1 MTTEQRREQWLKRVL
16 PALVVLV
23 VYFSV
28 VSPNYVIPRAKK
40 AEEQYQGLV
49 KKGISE
55 SAFPGLEKQQSAVRE
70 IISQLEA
77 EGKLLK
83 GALQTKDGFL
93 SRSETINARVEL
105 ISTILVGNHLQ
116 VLNEDRND
124 KPGNDLLPGS
134 LRETQTWLK
143 DLLSLQPEA
152 SAMAKVPAP
161 TAKTSNNSKPNMQET
176 DGLNLWTIR
185 YVGTYL
191 DNYHALSTLAASNI
205 KALRVSLTM
214 HPHLP
219 GTDNTS
225 GLQEWVLTLW
235 L

>member
-1 MTTEQRREQWLKRVL
+1 MTAEQRREQWLKRVL
-16 PALVVLV
+16 PALLVLV
-23 VYFSV
+23 GYFSV
-28 VSPNYVIPRAKK
+28 ISPNYVMPRAKK
-40 AEEQYQGLV
+40 AEDQYQGLV

-55 SAFPGLEKQQSAVRE
+55 AAFPGIQQQQSVVRDS
-70 IISQLEA
+70 IAKLEA
-77 EGKLLK
+77 EGKTLK

-105 ISTILVGNHLQ
+105 ISTILADNHLQ

-152 SAMAKVPAP
+152 GAVAKAPVPA
-161 TAKTSNNSKPNMQET
+161 KPGVQ
-176 DGLNLWTIR
+176 DSGLILWTIR

-191 DNYHALSTLAASNI
+191 DNYHALSSLAASEI

-214 HPHLP
+214 HPYK
-219 GTDNTS
+219 GV
-225 GLQEWVLTLW
+225 LQEWTLTLW

>member
-152 SAMAKVPAP
+152 SAMAKSPVV
-161 TAKTSNNSKPNMQET
+161 TKVGGQDS
-176 DGLNLWTIR
+176 GLNLWTIR

-191 DNYHALSTLAASNI
+191 DNYHALASLAASDI

-214 HPHLP
+214 HPYLP
-219 GTDNTS
+219 GSDNTS